1 MKTDKG
7 YISSP
12 NFDSLTITTIDK
24 VEHDWEE
31 IISKMDDDD
40 FYYGYLGKFA
50 LSSSI
55 IKTILKSPK
64 EYHKYIK
71 EGGSEETQAL
81 RDGKLFHWRILEPQ
95 VFESLNVVEVGSR
108 NTKAYKEAVAELG
121 YVFLRKEIDNS
132 ITLADAL
139 TLNDEVKEYLT
150 DAFYEVP
157 QIQMIDGIPIRG
169 KADII
174 KGDSIIDLKTTADI
188 STFKYSARKFGYD
201 LQAYLYLQLFP
212 ECNSFKFIC
221 IDKKTKDIGIYEC
234 SQEFLDSGKEKLE
247 KGIRI
252 FKDLFYDNID
262 AEKTLSQLVIKGTL

>member
-1 MKTDKG
+1 MNTDKG

-12 NFDSLTITTIDK
+12 NFDSLTITTIDE

-40 FYYGYLGKFA
+40 FYYGYLGKVA

-64 EYHKYIK
+64 EYHRYIK

-81 RDGKLFHWRILEPQ
+81 RDGKLFHWRILEPH
-95 VFESLNVVEVGSR
+95 VFEALNIVEVGSR

-132 ITLADAL
+132 ITLTDAL
-139 TLNDEVKEYLT
+139 TQNDEVKEYLT

-174 KGDSIIDLKTTADI
+174 KGDAIIDLKTTADI

-252 FKDLFYDNID
+252 FKDLFYKNIET
-262 AEKTLSQLVIKGTL
+262 EKTLSQLVIKGTL